1 MFLWVA
7 AVVAE
12 QPTIGLEWIGH
23 YIDDYKLY
31 EELSGDWVGIDA
43 PFRWCSYRTRPYYNP
58 SIETNITTYGAFK
71 NVMPEIPLDY
81 NKVPLVHVTDHS
93 QAVQWYVV
101 AKNAPMTVNITGM
114 AIGWFPDYIETPKE
128 DFSVYNFMVNH
139 EIDILFRR
147 TCGNRLDMVYRY
159 YDMYAKPPPCLP
171 GLR

>member
-7 AVVAE
+7 AVVAQ

-31 EELSGDWVGIDA
+31 EELSGDWVGQDA
-43 PFRWCSYRTRPYYNP
+43 PFRWCSSRTRPYYNP

-71 NVMPEIPLDY
+71 NVIPETPLDY
-81 NKVPLVHVTDHS
+81 NKVPLVHVRDHS
-93 QAVQWYVV
+93 RGVQWYVV

-114 AIGWFPDYIETPKE
+114 AIGWFPDYQETPKE
-128 DFSVYNFMVNH
+128 DFGVYKFMVNH
-139 EIDILFRR
+139 KIDILLRR
-147 TCGNRLDMVYRY
+147 TCGNRLDMIYRY
-159 YDMYAKPPPCLP
+159 YDMYSKPPPCLP